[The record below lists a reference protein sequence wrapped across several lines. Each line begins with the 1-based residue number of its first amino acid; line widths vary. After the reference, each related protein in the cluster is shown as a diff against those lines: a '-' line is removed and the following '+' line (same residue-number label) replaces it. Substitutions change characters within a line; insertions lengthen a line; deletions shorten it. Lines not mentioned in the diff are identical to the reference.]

1 MTERP
6 HLSFWIPIRA
16 RERPFCRLRKLGTVK
31 KAMRSTIPGARG
43 TSPETSEYGILSI
56 GDTAAMLAEQ
66 SWSWARESVGT
77 TLAGM
82 GFLNSQSVGHRVTYV
97 DQQGRFADL
106 YCDGEHVDC
115 VEITILA
122 FTDVEALT
130 DLEYEDQ
137 VDNFYAAFL
146 AATKEIVSRLGNPVF
161 SDGAT
166 ATDFPDDQ
174 DAVWLSLW
182 ILPKCRLFLQQKH
195 EDRELPIRLCL
206 VVDP

>member
-1 MTERP
+1 M
-6 HLSFWIPIRA
+6 
-16 RERPFCRLRKLGTVK
+16 
-31 KAMRSTIPGARG
+31 
-43 TSPETSEYGILSI
+43 
-56 GDTAAMLAEQ
+56 
-66 SWSWARESVGT
+66 
-77 TLAGM
+77 
-82 GFLNSQSVGHRVTYV
+82 
-97 DQQGRFADL
+97 
-106 YCDGEHVDC
+106 
-115 VEITILA
+115 A

-137 VDNFYAAFL
+137 VDNFYAEFL

-195 EDRELPIRLCL
+195 EDRELPFRLCL
-206 VVDP
+206 VVAP